1 MGAPVVGEEDLFQL
15 WWLAGERLDGQAA
28 QLLYES
34 VHRSLDREAN
44 DTVVERDVPHPWHA
58 TQLLPT
64 RGWPREP
71 HFDAPDGTL
80 LQARDGLDRDHPA
93 VPHDRDAVRDVLDL
107 VELVRREEHR
117 SPGRGSLADKVEH
130 VLLT

>member
-1 MGAPVVGEEDLFQL
+1 MTPSSSVTCRTPGT
-15 WWLAGERLDGQAA
+15 RLNCSD
-28 QLLYES
+28 
-34 VHRSLDREAN
+34 
-44 DTVVERDVPHPWHA
+44 
-58 TQLLPT
+58 

-93 VPHDRDAVRDVLDL
+93 VPHDRDAVRNMLDL

-117 SPGRGSLADKVEH
+117 TPGRCSLADKVEDI
-130 VLLT
+130 LLT